1 MSALADLRRKIKRA
15 GDPDRAAFSQRYFKT
30 GPGEYAAGDRFAG
43 LTAAQVRAIA
53 REFRALALDDVRTL
67 IASPIHEHRLVALL
81 ILVSQY
87 RRGDDATREAV
98 FNTYLAS
105 TQHINNWD
113 LVDCSAEHVI
123 GPHLRPLRRR
133 TLLTTLAKSK
143 SLWDRR
149 IAIMSTFHYIR
160 HNEFAETLRIARLLL
175 RDTEDLVH
183 KAVGWMLREV
193 GKRNLKVERAF
204 LDRHARQMPRTMLR
218 YAIERFPEPLR
229 KAYLAR

>member
-1 MSALADLRRKIKRA
+1 VLGKLRRRIQRA
-15 GDPDRAAFSQRYFKT
+15 GDPDRAAFCQRYFKT
-30 GPGEYAAGDRFAG
+30 GPGEYAEGDRFAG

-53 REFRALALDDVRTL
+53 KEFRALPLGDVRTL
-67 IASPIHEHRLVALL
+67 LTSPIHEDRLVALL

-87 RRGDDATREAV
+87 RRGDEATREAV
-98 FNTYLAS
+98 FHTYLAS
-105 TQHINNWD
+105 TKHINNWD

-123 GPHLRPLRRR
+123 GPHLRALRRR
-133 TLLTTLAKSK
+133 SLLTRLAKSK

-175 RDTEDLVH
+175 RDGEDLIH

-204 LDRHARQMPRTMLR
+204 LDRHGRAMPRTMLR
-218 YAIERFPEPLR
+218 YAFDKFPEPLR
-229 KAYLAR
+229 QSYLAR